1 MEKAMEKI
9 IKDIL
14 GEALTEKA
22 KTITN
27 QEVMIQFQ
35 KKEGASEVAT
45 TLRGNAAAIWGGLE
59 TLVDTALGALPE
71 EHRRQTLATF
81 IKDIVKDAERRRET
95 R

>member
-1 MEKAMEKI
+1 MEKI
-9 IKDIL
+9 IKGIL
-14 GEALTEKA
+14 GEALTEKVKA
-22 KTITN
+22 ITN

-45 TLRGNAAAIWGGLE
+45 TLRGNAAAILVGLE

-71 EHRRQTLATF
+71 ECRCQALATF
-81 IKDIVKDAERRRET
+81 IKDIVEDAERRRET

>member
-1 MEKAMEKI
+1 MEKI

-14 GEALTEKA
+14 GEALTEEVKA
-22 KTITN
+22 ITN

-45 TLRGNAAAIWGGLE
+45 TLRGNAAAIWAGLE
-59 TLVDTALGALPE
+59 TLVDTALRALPE
-71 EHRRQTLATF
+71 ECRRQTLATF
-81 IKDIVKDAERRRET
+81 IKDIVEDAERRRET

>member
-1 MEKAMEKI
+1 MEKI

-14 GEALTEKA
+14 GEALTEKVKA
-22 KTITN
+22 ITN

-45 TLRGNAAAIWGGLE
+45 TLRGNAAAIWVGLE
-59 TLVDTALGALPE
+59 ALVDTALGALPE

-81 IKDIVKDAERRRET
+81 IKVIVEDAERRRET

>member
-1 MEKAMEKI
+1 MEKI

-14 GEALTEKA
+14 GEALTEKVKA
-22 KTITN
+22 ITN

-35 KKEGASEVAT
+35 KKEGASKVVT
-45 TLRGNAAAIWGGLE
+45 TLRGNAAAILVGLE

-71 EHRRQTLATF
+71 ERRCQALATF
-81 IKDIVKDAERRRET
+81 IKDIVEDAERRRET